1 MIKFTDAA
9 FYYKQEPQQIKAWEY
24 LQDKVSE
31 DILGEF
37 TTIYRETPPTPP
49 RTKLTPG
56 SPMSQLV
63 TPNFTYSELCN
74 GGQEARRFLAQ
85 DQCDIATE
93 ICEYLE
99 KLRDKFGPI
108 KITSGHRPPAINAS
122 VGGASQSEHLYQVG
136 CGAVD
141 IYPVNGRG
149 QEMENFC
156 DQDWP
161 YSVGY
166 GMSYRGFV
174 HLGIRAG
181 RPRVRWD
188 Y

>member
-37 TTIYRETPPTPP
+37 TKIYRETPPTPP
-49 RTKLTPG
+49 STKLTPG

-74 GGQEARRFLAQ
+74 GGQEARRFVSQ

-122 VGGASQSEHLYQVG
+122 VGGASQSEHLYQAG

-161 YSVGY
+161 YSVGF

-181 RPRVRWD
+181 RPKVRWD

>member
-74 GGQEARRFLAQ
+74 GGQEARRFTAQ

-141 IYPVNGRG
+141 IYPINGRG

-156 DQDWP
+156 DNDWP

>member
-24 LQDKVSE
+24 LQEKVSE

-74 GGQEARRFLAQ
+74 GGQEARRFTAQ

-141 IYPVNGRG
+141 IYPINGRG

>member
-74 GGQEARRFLAQ
+74 GGQEARRFTAQ

-108 KITSGHRPPAINAS
+108 KITSGNRPPAINAS

-181 RPRVRWD
+181 RARVRWD

>member
-74 GGQEARRFLAQ
+74 GGQEARRFTAQ

>member
-1 MIKFTDAA
+1 MINFKDAA
-9 FYYKQEPQQIKAWEY
+9 FYYKQQPQQIKAWEY
-24 LQDKVSE
+24 LQEKVSE

-37 TTIYRETPPTPP
+37 STIYRETPPTPP

-74 GGQEARRFLAQ
+74 GGQEARRFTAQ

-122 VGGASQSEHLYQVG
+122 IGGASQSEHLYQVG

-141 IYPVNGRG
+141 IYPINGRG